1 MVQLLHPYI
10 TTGKTIA
17 LTIQTF
23 VDKVMSLFF
32 NALPMFVIAFLPK
45 QVSFDFMDA
54 SSICSDF
61 GAQEEN
67 ICHCFHFFSFYLPG
81 SDGTGCHDFS
91 FFQYWVLNQLIHSL
105 FSLPATV
112 SLFPLRFLPLE
123 WYHLHIWNCWYF
135 SWQSWFYLVS
145 QSAQHF
151 AWYTLHIS

>member
-81 SDGTGCHDFS
+81 SDGADAMILAFLKYFILS
-91 FFQYWVLNQLIHSL
+91 QLFHSPTSP
-105 FSLPATV
+105 SLRG
-112 SLFPLRFLPLE
+112 SLVPLRFLPLE
-123 WYHLHIWNCWYF
+123 WYHLHI
-135 SWQSWFYLVS
+135 
-145 QSAQHF
+145 
-151 AWYTLHIS
+151 